1 MIDFLHNIVSYSTR
15 FVKVFLLF
23 VVTVKYNR
31 TPNKKSPISERFH
44 FFALQKLGTFHGINS
59 SK

>member
-1 MIDFLHNIVSYSTR
+1 MN
-15 FVKVFLLF
+15 LLELLKF
-23 VVTVKYNR
+23 KQIFYFAKKSVTVKYNR

-44 FFALQKLGTFHGINS
+44 FFALQKPGTFHGINS